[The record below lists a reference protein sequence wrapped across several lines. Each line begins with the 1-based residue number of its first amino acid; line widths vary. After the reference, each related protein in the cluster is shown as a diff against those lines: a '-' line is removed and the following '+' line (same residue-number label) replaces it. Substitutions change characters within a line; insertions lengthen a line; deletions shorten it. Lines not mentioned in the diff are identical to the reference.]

1 MPLPRNS
8 RNAPSNNARFFSKE
22 NSRQMS
28 RMSHFLTVKNC
39 RIFLAHT
46 LLSLLSLSPVLLRTF
61 QFRSYSSSFSRIR
74 NAKKEKG
81 EHCISPFYHVD
92 IPCAIAPASEESKSP
107 PHLRQRTCAHPNRGE
122 GRTKER
128 RKTSP
133 PSNHHF
139 LLPFSGNRCL
149 FCPEA
154 LLSLLGRNRLF
165 PTHVTQHQEKKG
177 TGKWREIK
185 VGQDFGRRLFL
196 PLVTTPTQILAG
208 NYVVA
213 S

>member
-8 RNAPSNNARFFSKE
+8 RIAPSNNARFFFSKE

-61 QFRSYSSSFSRIR
+61 RFRRHNSSFSQIR
-74 NAKKEKG
+74 NAKKES
-81 EHCISPFYHVD
+81 IAFPLSTAYLD

-107 PHLRQRTCAHPNRGE
+107 PHLRQRTCAHPKRGE

-133 PSNHHF
+133 PSN
-139 LLPFSGNRCL
+139 
-149 FCPEA
+149 
-154 LLSLLGRNRLF
+154 
-165 PTHVTQHQEKKG
+165 
-177 TGKWREIK
+177 
-185 VGQDFGRRLFL
+185 
-196 PLVTTPTQILAG
+196 
-208 NYVVA
+208 
-213 S
+213 